1 MTTQIRSYLCDPFGK
16 RFVELTSDNVDELKR
31 NRYFYESGYT
41 YGAIELTVD
50 GVSVFTK
57 TMWDLVD
64 QLWAYIVRMVQELK
78 EVGRAEGGFPD
89 QPLDFFFEAVGNRSL
104 VKVSA
109 WARPPK
115 NRTVVV
121 ADTESFVD
129 SLLAE
134 ADRVFRL
141 FLILIPELASVY
153 ELCLE
158 DIANYY
164 KL

>member
-1 MTTQIRSYLCDPFGK
+1 MTTQVRSYVCDPFGK
-16 RFVELTSDNVDELKR
+16 RFAELTSDNVDEMKR

-57 TMWDLVD
+57 SMWDLVD
-64 QLWAYIVRMVQELK
+64 QLWAYIVQMIQELRNTGMAK
-78 EVGRAEGGFPD
+78 RRFPD
-89 QPLDFFFEAVGNRSL
+89 QPLDFFFEAVGGRSL

-121 ADTESFVD
+121 TEAESFVD

-134 ADRVFRL
+134 ADRVFRI
-141 FLILIPELASVY
+141 LIVLIPEEASVY

-158 DIANYY
+158 RIANYY
-164 KL
+164 EV